1 VQRHIDFIKPGI
13 NLMEVKRATNVTDET
28 GVQKRSAV
36 TPQGLL
42 PPILR
47 TLGLPLVELLGN
59 LLGLC
64 DVAIT
69 PPCIE
74 AMYNMTK
81 GDKATKGNELGI
93 FEDLGDIYSQ
103 DDLDLFFSSVYPY
116 VPVTCHWIS
125 EQRLIW

>member
-1 VQRHIDFIKPGI
+1 MQRHIDFIKPGV
-13 NLMEVKRATNVTDET
+13 NLLEVRGVKRANET
-28 GVQKRSAV
+28 EESGLQKR
-36 TPQGLL
+36 TGLL

-47 TLGLPLVELLGN
+47 TLGLPLAELLGN

-93 FEDLGDIYSQ
+93 FEDLGDIYNQ

-116 VPVTCHWIS
+116 VPCPWIS
-125 EQRLIW
+125 RQWLI

>member
-1 VQRHIDFIKPGI
+1 MQRHIDFIKPGV
-13 NLMEVKRATNVTDET
+13 NLLEVSNVKRANETDGS

-36 TPQGLL
+36 APQGLL

-47 TLGLPLVELLGN
+47 TLGLPLAELLGN

-74 AMYNMTK
+74 AMYNLTK

-93 FEDLGDIYSQ
+93 FEGLGDIYNQ

-116 VPVTCHWIS
+116 VLPPPS
-125 EQRLIW
+125 SLLL

>member
-1 VQRHIDFIKPGI
+1 MQRHIDFIKPGV
-13 NLMEVKRATNVTDET
+13 NLLEVSNVKQAKPTDES
-28 GVQKRSAV
+28 GVQKRSSV
-36 TPQGLL
+36 SSQGLL

-47 TLGLPLVELLGN
+47 TLDLPLVELLGN

-74 AMYNMTK
+74 AMYNLTK

-93 FEDLGDIYSQ
+93 FEGLGDIYNQ

-116 VPVTCHWIS
+116 ALPALFSFHLS
-125 EQRLIW
+125 